1 MQVLSFDIS
10 GKFAHFRKFHGNNT
24 AFSYSIPPRT
34 TIIGMI
40 AALLGRDKD
49 SYYLDLANDNLKVGI
64 RVLSDLR
71 KSFHRLN
78 YLKIEGTDDFR
89 GKKGR
94 VQTPF
99 EVITAGD
106 LNKDLVRYRI
116 FIASGENPYIF
127 DEIEQVLADNH
138 ISGPKQR
145 YNLSL
150 GPANFVGFI
159 DNVKVW
165 RHVEK
170 IEIHNEFFEMHS
182 ACNSE
187 EISEIDYPDDA
198 EFKFNFIEEELL
210 PADFIDN
217 NNRELKRMNRIL
229 FTTRNMPLRVRINGT
244 VYQLSEG
251 HELQRIQFME
261 YAGMVTQ

>member
-34 TIIGMI
+34 TIAGMI
-40 AALLGRDKD
+40 AALLGREKD
-49 SYYLDLANDNLKVGI
+49 SYYLDFANDNLKVGI

-99 EVITAGD
+99 EIVTARD

-116 FIASGENPYIF
+116 FIAAGENPDVF
-127 DEIEQVLADNH
+127 DEIKEGRHA
-138 ISGPKQR
+138 IRG
-145 YNLSL
+145 LSQL
-150 GPANFVGFI
+150 QNPSYSRLRNI
-159 DNVKVW
+159 LTQ
-165 RHVEK
+165 
-170 IEIHNEFFEMHS
+170 S
-182 ACNSE
+182 AS
-187 EISEIDYPDDA
+187 
-198 EFKFNFIEEELL
+198 
-210 PADFIDN
+210 
-217 NNRELKRMNRIL
+217 
-229 FTTRNMPLRVRINGT
+229 LRT
-244 VYQLSEG
+244 V
-251 HELQRIQFME
+251 
-261 YAGMVTQ
+261 